1 MAEAKEAR
9 KRILRDV
16 DGEAARS
23 YITLGFQARL
33 WTYLLSEIGRSL
45 ESSEQ
50 RTVMILFTL
59 VVS

>member
-23 YITLGFQARL
+23 SITSDFQARL
-33 WTYLLSEIGRSL
+33 WTHLLSETGRAL
-45 ESSEQ
+45 ESSQ
-50 RTVMILFTL
+50 
-59 VVS
+59 